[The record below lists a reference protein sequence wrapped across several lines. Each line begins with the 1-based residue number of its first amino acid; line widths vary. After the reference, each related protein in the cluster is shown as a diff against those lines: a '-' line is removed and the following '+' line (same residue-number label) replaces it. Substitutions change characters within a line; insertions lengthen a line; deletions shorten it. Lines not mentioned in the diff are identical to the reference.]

1 MRSVYGS
8 GVTSDFSSDV
18 WRCDQRG
25 LEFHTGVLYWRPQ
38 IRYVR
43 WMDSTL
49 ELNAT
54 QDSVQALLGISF
66 GK

>member
-1 MRSVYGS
+1 MFTEAKLRQTSHQTFG
-8 GVTSDFSSDV
+8 GVING
-18 WRCDQRG
+18 G

-49 ELNAT
+49 ELNTT
-54 QDSVQALLGISF
+54 QDSVPALLGISF